1 MPVTCPE
8 CEEIRAEHR
17 AAASDYE
24 AAKRALEAC
33 HSGAEPSIDLLE
45 AATRARAFYQAAQR
59 LNDAAFRLRH
69 HQTVHGVLDTPQ
81 SASQTARP

>member
-17 AAASDYE
+17 AASANYD

-33 HSGAEPSIDLLE
+33 HSGAAPAMDLLE
-45 AATRARAFYQAAQR
+45 AATRAKAFYQAAQR
-59 LNDAAFRLRH
+59 LNEAAFHLRH
-69 HQTVHGVLDTPQ
+69 HQTVHGIPDTPDSPALPAGQ
-81 SASQTARP
+81 